1 MTVPG
6 GYQPSPRPS
15 FAGPAVIA
23 GADATRHVW
32 GDPESGEVLDRIYVS
47 NDRIHQLLFEIG
59 PGGQF
64 THSASF
70 RTVFGADEVL
80 YAVDGDLV
88 VANPETGQVVR
99 AAAGEAVF
107 FGADTWHHAFNWG
120 TGPVRVLEFF
130 APPPATGTSGA
141 YAQQRPLLNSSNYSG
156 DGVPGQIIPGV
167 AAGAGGAAGPAGAGG
182 AAEGLAGADAGGP
195 AAGGLA
201 GAGAGGPAAGG
212 LAGGDGPAE
221 RRRAGAAARPGRL
234 TVVRPQDYL
243 WRLDGDRAP
252 VLTGIIAST
261 PRLTV
266 VRCEVRGTGWSGWL
280 SQAGDTGGYVLAGT
294 LLLQLDG
301 RAWHELGPG
310 DGFYLPGGQRYQVKN
325 ASAGITTYLAGSAPT
340 CGGAVA
346 DRGELA
352 GGGAV
357 AGGGGVAEGGA
368 VAGGGGVAEGGAV
381 AGGGGVAESGAP
393 AGSGGVAESGPAPAN
408 GAAAGGGVAG
418 GGGLCSPTSA
428 CVTSTAAT
436 APPRSA

>member
-80 YAVDGDLV
+80 YAIDGDLV

-99 AAAGEAVF
+99 VAAGEAVF
-107 FGADTWHHAFNWG
+107 FGPDTWHHAFNWG

-141 YAQQRPLLNSSNYSG
+141 YAQQRPLLGGSNYSG
-156 DGVPGQIIPGV
+156 EGVLGQIIPGA
-167 AAGAGGAAGPAGAGG
+167 AAGARGAAGAWGAGGPAGAGG
-182 AAEGLAGADAGGP
+182 AVAEGLPDAGAP
-195 AAGGLA
+195 V
-201 GAGAGGPAAGG
+201 
-212 LAGGDGPAE
+212 E
-221 RRRAGAAARPGRL
+221 QRRAGPAAARPGRL
-234 TVVRPQDYL
+234 TVVRPQDYV

-325 ASAGITTYLAGSAPT
+325 AADGITTYLAGSAPAD
-340 CGGAVA
+340 GAA
-346 DRGELA
+346 E
-352 GGGAV
+352 GGGA
-357 AGGGGVAEGGA
+357 
-368 VAGGGGVAEGGAV
+368 
-381 AGGGGVAESGAP
+381 
-393 AGSGGVAESGPAPAN
+393 
-408 GAAAGGGVAG
+408 AG

>member
-15 FAGPAVIA
+15 FAGAAVIA
-23 GADATRHVW
+23 GAAAARHVW
-32 GDPESGEVLDRIYVS
+32 GDEESGEVLDRIYVS

-88 VANPETGQVVR
+88 VANPATGQVVR
-99 AAAGEAVF
+99 ISTGEAVF
-107 FGADTWHHAFNWG
+107 FGRDTWHHAFNWG
-120 TGPVRVLEFF
+120 AGTARVLEYF

-141 YAQQRPLLNSSNYSG
+141 YAQRRPLLERSRYAG
-156 DGVPGQIIPGV
+156 DAVLGQVIPGTPAV
-167 AAGAGGAAGPAGAGG
+167 LPGAGGSPG
-182 AAEGLAGADAGGP
+182 
-195 AAGGLA
+195 
-201 GAGAGGPAAGG
+201 GAGGPAQADTGT
-212 LAGGDGPAE
+212 
-221 RRRAGAAARPGRL
+221 ARPGRL
-234 TVVRPQDYL
+234 TVVRPQDYI

-280 SQAGDTGGYVLAGT
+280 SHPGDTGGYVLAGT
-294 LLLQLDG
+294 LLVQLDG

-310 DGFYLPGGQRYQVKN
+310 DGFYLPGGERYQVRN
-325 ASAGITTYLAGSAPT
+325 AAAGITSYLAGSAPT
-340 CGGAVA
+340 CDAAADGGPAI
-346 DRGELA
+346 

-357 AGGGGVAEGGA
+357 SGAGGL
-368 VAGGGGVAEGGAV
+368 
-381 AGGGGVAESGAP
+381 
-393 AGSGGVAESGPAPAN
+393 AGSGGR
-408 GAAAGGGVAG
+408 
-418 GGGLCSPTSA
+418 LCSPTSGWP
-428 CVTSTAAT
+428 TSTAVT
-436 APPRSA
+436 VPPPLA

>member
-15 FAGPAVIA
+15 FAGAAVIA
-23 GADATRHVW
+23 GAAAARHVW
-32 GDPESGEVLDRIYVS
+32 GDEESGEVLDRIYVS

-99 AAAGEAVF
+99 ISTGEAVF
-107 FGADTWHHAFNWG
+107 FGRDTWHHAFNWG
-120 TGPVRVLEFF
+120 AGTARVLEYF

-141 YAQQRPLLNSSNYSG
+141 YAQQRPLLERSRYAG
-156 DGVPGQIIPGV
+156 DAVLGQVIPGT
-167 AAGAGGAAGPAGAGG
+167 PAQ
-182 AAEGLAGADAGGP
+182 ADTGT
-195 AAGGLA
+195 
-201 GAGAGGPAAGG
+201 
-212 LAGGDGPAE
+212 
-221 RRRAGAAARPGRL
+221 ARPGRL
-234 TVVRPQDYL
+234 TVVRPQDYI

-280 SQAGDTGGYVLAGT
+280 SHPGDTGGYVLAGT
-294 LLLQLDG
+294 LLVQLDG

-310 DGFYLPGGQRYQVKN
+310 DGFYLPGGERYQVRN
-325 ASAGITTYLAGSAPT
+325 AAAGITSYLAGSAPT
-340 CGGAVA
+340 CDAAADGGPAI
-346 DRGELA
+346 

-357 AGGGGVAEGGA
+357 SGAGGL
-368 VAGGGGVAEGGAV
+368 
-381 AGGGGVAESGAP
+381 
-393 AGSGGVAESGPAPAN
+393 AGSGGR
-408 GAAAGGGVAG
+408 
-418 GGGLCSPTSA
+418 LCSPTSGWP
-428 CVTSTAAT
+428 TSTAVT
-436 APPRSA
+436 VPPPLA

>member
-80 YAVDGDLV
+80 YAIDGDLV

-99 AAAGEAVF
+99 VAAGEAVF
-107 FGADTWHHAFNWG
+107 FGPDTWHHAFNWG

-141 YAQQRPLLNSSNYSG
+141 YAQQRPLLGSSNYYG
-156 DGVPGQIIPGV
+156 DGALGQVIPGT
-167 AAGAGGAAGPAGAGG
+167 
-182 AAEGLAGADAGGP
+182 GGP
-195 AAGGLA
+195 AEQGR
-201 GAGAGGPAAGG
+201 AAT
-212 LAGGDGPAE
+212 
-221 RRRAGAAARPGRL
+221 RPGRL
-234 TVVRPQDYL
+234 TVVRPQDYV

-280 SQAGDTGGYVLAGT
+280 SQAGDAGGYVLTGS

-301 RAWHELGPG
+301 RAWHELAPG

-325 ASAGITTYLAGSAPT
+325 ASAGITTYLSGSAPT
-340 CGGAVA
+340 CS
-346 DRGELA
+346 E
-352 GGGAV
+352 
-357 AGGGGVAEGGA
+357 AE
-368 VAGGGGVAEGGAV
+368 
-381 AGGGGVAESGAP
+381 
-393 AGSGGVAESGPAPAN
+393 
-408 GAAAGGGVAG
+408 G

-428 CVTSTAAT
+428 CATSIGAT
-436 APPRSA
+436 GPPRSA

>member
-23 GADATRHVW
+23 EADATRHVW

-80 YAVDGDLV
+80 YAIDGDLV

-99 AAAGEAVF
+99 VAAGEAVF
-107 FGADTWHHAFNWG
+107 FGPDTWHHAFNWG
-120 TGPVRVLEFF
+120 TAPVRVLEFF

-141 YAQQRPLLNSSNYSG
+141 YAQQRPLLGSSNYSG
-156 DGVPGQIIPGV
+156 DGVLGQIIPG
-167 AAGAGGAAGPAGAGG
+167 AAGGPAG
-182 AAEGLAGADAGGP
+182 AGGP

-201 GAGAGGPAAGG
+201 GAGGPAAGG
-212 LAGGDGPAE
+212 LAGAGGPAAE
-221 RRRAGAAARPGRL
+221 GLAGGAAGGPAAGSGVAEQRRAGPTAARPGRL
-234 TVVRPQDYL
+234 TVVRPQDYV

-301 RAWHELGPG
+301 RAWHELGDG

-340 CGGAVA
+340 CGEAAA
-346 DRGELA
+346 D
-352 GGGAV
+352 
-357 AGGGGVAEGGA
+357 GGGVAEGGS
-368 VAGGGGVAEGGAV
+368 VAGGGGGAGGAVVAGGRGVTEGGAP
-381 AGGGGVAESGAP
+381 G
-393 AGSGGVAESGPAPAN
+393 GSGGVAESGFAPAD
-408 GAAAGGGVAG
+408 GAAEGGGVAG
-418 GGGLCSPTSA
+418 GGGLCSPTSV
-428 CVTSTAAT
+428 CVTSTVAT
-436 APPRSA
+436 ALPRSA